1 MVRVIEA
8 KWVRGYVLHLRF
20 SDGAEGE
27 VDLKDELEG
36 GVFEPLK
43 DVGLFKSFRVHPE
56 LHTVVW
62 PNGAD
67 FAPEFLHSRVTVTA
81 SRNSSGRGLL
91 GLGSA
96 KAP

>member
-1 MVRVIEA
+1 MIRVTEA
-8 KWVRGYVLHLRF
+8 TWVRDHVLRLRF

-27 VDLKDELEG
+27 IDLGEELEG
-36 GVFEPLK
+36 PVFEPLR
-43 DVGLFKSFRVHPE
+43 DVSGFKQFRVHPE

-81 SRNSSGRGLL
+81 
-91 GLGSA
+91 
-96 KAP
+96 

>member
-1 MVRVIEA
+1 MIRVTEA
-8 KWVRGYVLHLRF
+8 TWVRDHVLRLRF

-27 VDLKDELEG
+27 IDLGEELEG
-36 GVFEPLK
+36 PVFEPLR
-43 DVGLFKSFRVHPE
+43 DVSAFKQFRVHPE

-81 SRNSSGRGLL
+81 
-91 GLGSA
+91 
-96 KAP
+96 